1 MLNESET
8 AQLRSLHERAYG
20 RDGGLTAEDAAR
32 LHELEAKLRPVPA
45 VPVDARVD
53 VVPLSAVDAEVV
65 VVEAVE
71 ASGAPPEEASAPP
84 RRRRWFALAAVC
96 ALLIGFGA
104 GWMLWGWNL
113 AEFTLATAHAEQRG
127 ELEASGDYDA
137 GTVAAVSE
145 NHGVVIWRAERGEGE
160 QHCVIAT
167 TSTQTQSGCAAMEDS
182 NSETANATITVP
194 EGDELAGQTL
204 SAYLLLS
211 VTGEIVPT
219 IQIWNQQDNN
229 WEAQFSGEELE
240 AIGRIEAAGF
250 DPSSLSILGYD
261 GDTPVWTSWGGE
273 MCLIAESDDGIV
285 SDCASTTETPST
297 DLILA
302 ATVGGVP
309 TQYIV
314 HQSAT
319 RGQQLTIVK
328 VPEVTRV
335 EVGDG
340 EQIEIDDKTGDRN
353 G

>member
-20 RDGGLTAEDAAR
+20 REGGLTAEDAAR
-32 LHELEAKLRPVPA
+32 LHELESKLRPVVVAPSVA
-45 VPVDARVD
+45 EPLEVAAPVSIGEPSTA
-53 VVPLSAVDAEVV
+53 SE
-65 VVEAVE
+65 VE
-71 ASGAPPEEASAPP
+71 ASEAPPEEASAPP
-84 RRRRWFALAAVC
+84 RRRRWLAFAAVGAVLIGLGVGWVLWGWNTAEFALAA
-96 ALLIGFGA
+96 
-104 GWMLWGWNL
+104 
-113 AEFTLATAHAEQRG
+113 AHAEQRG
-127 ELEASGDYDA
+127 ELEASGDYDE

-229 WEAQFSGEELE
+229 WEAQFSEEERE

-250 DPSSLSILGYD
+250 DPSLLSILGYD

-285 SDCASTTETPST
+285 SDCASTTETPPT